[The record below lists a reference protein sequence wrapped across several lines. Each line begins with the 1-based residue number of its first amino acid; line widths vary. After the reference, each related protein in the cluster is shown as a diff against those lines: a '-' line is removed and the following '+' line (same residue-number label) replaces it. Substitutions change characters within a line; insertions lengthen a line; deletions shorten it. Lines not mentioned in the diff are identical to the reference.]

1 MKIHRIAALLL
12 RHWYVTINGIDRL
25 FDLFFWPVFSLFLWG
40 FTSIYIDSLGSS
52 GFVVGIF
59 IGGLMLWSIFDRAQK
74 DVSIYIIQDFW
85 DRSVY
90 NLYVTPMK
98 ESELFAS
105 VALFGVIRTCISFG
119 ITALLALVGYRFNIF
134 SVGMFNIALFSI
146 PLFIFG
152 WAAGI
157 FIAGLIFRYGARI
170 SIITWSIPFF
180 IQPVAAVFYP
190 ISILP
195 VSLQKMSLALPL
207 VYVFEGFR
215 AAMDNTFLPL
225 PFLWAILLS
234 FFYLVVCYAAF
245 VWFVR
250 RSRKTG
256 FLSKQ

>member
-1 MKIHRIAALLL
+1 MRSYRIKALML
-12 RHWYVTINGIDRL
+12 RHWYVTISGIDRM

-40 FTSIYIDSLGSS
+40 FTSLFIDSLGST
-52 GFVVGIF
+52 GFVVVIF

-98 ESELFAS
+98 ESELFVS
-105 VALFGVIRTCISFG
+105 VALFGLVRTTISFAIVAG
-119 ITALLALVGYRFNIF
+119 LAFVGYGFNIF
-134 SVGMFNIALFSI
+134 EVGVFNLILFAI

-180 IQPVAAVFYP
+180 IQPIAAVFYP
-190 ISILP
+190 VSILP
-195 VSLQKMSLALPL
+195 VSLQKLSLALPL
-207 VYVFEGFR
+207 VHVFEGFR
-215 AAMDNTFLPL
+215 AAMSNQFLPKQ
-225 PFLWAILLS
+225 FVWAIALS
-234 FFYLVVCYAAF
+234 LFYLVVCYFAF

-250 RSRKTG
+250 HSKKTG